1 MNVKSFV
8 DKTEYIL
15 CPIALFLLECNFLLY
30 SFFEY
35 VYLKN
40 IVRLSIFFVLGLM
53 LAVQLYKKTFKWS
66 SIPLFGISF
75 FLLVIHSS
83 LALNLLFILLLV
95 LAFHTVEE
103 RYFYKTAFL
112 ISALLTVV
120 VLVCLLVGWQTPW
133 VYTDP
138 DTLRTRN
145 TLGFT
150 NVNSAS
156 IFFFSLMISSL
167 FAPKR
172 VTFWHLGAVTVGSVI
187 LFIITDSRTPLLGML
202 LLLFIYLLLPRIP
215 QKWSLGCF
223 YTGVILLFATAF
235 LWALPFVNTPI
246 INSLLSE
253 RPRHFIGYIQQQNVW
268 SFFIGGSNTPE
279 IDNLYLILLYN
290 VGIFLYGFI
299 CWILLKAGRQL
310 IKSGRYLEISFVTSM
325 LICGIFEAT
334 LLRPELIC
342 APLFWVI
349 CSRDTLNRSKLLLL
363 KRKKPTVQENELH

>member
-1 MNVKSFV
+1 MNFKSIV
-8 DKTEYIL
+8 DKIEYIL
-15 CPIALFLLECNFLLY
+15 CPIVLFLLALNFLLF
-30 SFFEY
+30 SFFDY
-35 VYLKN
+35 LLLKN
-40 IVRLSIFFVLGLM
+40 VIRLSIVLLLGLM
-53 LAVQLYKKTFKWS
+53 LAVQLYKKSFKQTH
-66 SIPLFGISF
+66 IVLFFISL
-75 FLLVIHSS
+75 FLFLIDSS
-83 LALNLLFILLLV
+83 LAYNLLFLSLLV
-95 LAFHTVEE
+95 LAFHTVED

-120 VLVCLLVGWQTPW
+120 VLFCLLVGWQSPW

-156 IFFFSLMISSL
+156 IFFFSLMSSFL
-167 FAPKR
+167 FAPKK
-172 VTFWHLGAVTVGSVI
+172 VTFWHLGAVTVGSVV

-202 LLLFIYLLLPRIP
+202 LLISIYLLLPRIP
-215 QKWSLGCF
+215 EKWSLGCF
-223 YTGVILLFATAF
+223 YTGIILLFATAF

-253 RPRHFIGYIQQQNVW
+253 RPRHFIGYIQQQNIW
-268 SFFIGGSNTPE
+268 SVFIGGSNTPE
-279 IDNLYLILLYN
+279 IDNLYLLLLYN
-290 VGIFLYGFI
+290 VGIFLYSFI

-325 LICGIFEAT
+325 LICGVFEAT
-334 LLRPELIC
+334 LLRPELFC

-349 CSRDTLNRSKLLLL
+349 CSRDMLNQGKPLLFEA
-363 KRKKPTVQENELH
+363 KRCE